1 MRILVLA
8 PHADDEVLGMGGT
21 IARMAAEGHEVV
33 LAVLTG
39 HGSNPNP
46 LGPKSEW
53 ERVRLECR
61 EAARI
66 LGVKEIH
73 FRELPAAFLDAVPNH
88 DINGVVKELIQSVS
102 PSEIYLPF
110 MHDMHKDHD
119 AISYGAL
126 VACRPYLPHSMGIR
140 RVLAYETL
148 SETHLP
154 PAYLVPSFQPNVF
167 INITETLE
175 KKIEAMSKY
184 KSQLQP
190 DNMPRSFSAL
200 RALSIIRGTH
210 IGCHAAEA
218 FVLLGEYVR

>member
-21 IARMAAEGHEVV
+21 IAKMAAEGHDVV
-33 LAVLTG
+33 LAILTG
-39 HGSNPNP
+39 HGSQPNP
-46 LGPKSEW
+46 LGPKSGW

-61 EAARI
+61 EASRI

-73 FRELPAAFLDAVPNH
+73 FRELPAAFLDVIPNH
-88 DINGVVKELIQSVS
+88 DVNSVVKELIQSIS
-102 PSEIYLPF
+102 PNEVYVPF
-110 MHDMHKDHD
+110 MHDMHKDHG

-126 VACRPYLPHSMGIR
+126 VACRPYLPDSRGIQ

-154 PAYLVPSFQPNVF
+154 PAYLVPGFQPNVF
-167 INITETLE
+167 VNITDTLD
-175 KKIEAMSKY
+175 KKLEAMSKY
-184 KSQLQP
+184 QSQLQLN
-190 DNMPRSFSAL
+190 NMPRSLTAL
-200 RALSIIRGTH
+200 KALATIRGTH